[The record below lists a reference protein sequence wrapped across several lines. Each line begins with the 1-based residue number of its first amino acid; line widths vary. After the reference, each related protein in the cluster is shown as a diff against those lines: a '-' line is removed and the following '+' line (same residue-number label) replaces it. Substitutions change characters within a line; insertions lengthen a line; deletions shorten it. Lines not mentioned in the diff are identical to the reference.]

1 MCNPVA
7 KKYTFISQCILL
19 NKNSKALTYLRTNIY
34 SRSADVLVNL
44 LNPQGPRIITYR
56 LYYLLTL
63 MSMVDFLLDITYLN
77 KNICLFQYQILKEN
91 SEIGKKFITEELD
104 QEGQ

>member
-7 KKYTFISQCILL
+7 KKCTYHILL
-19 NKNSKALTYLRTNIY
+19 NNKKALTYLVSANIY